1 VNGLQERPVDAVV
14 GQKARKRDGHCSID
28 LVDSQAAMYLF
39 HGAASILHG
48 IQCFLIDVRGFYAI
62 DLLFDLCNLCGG
74 LLQATF
80 VGLFPPQGSFR
91 SYHPGLASK
100 INARGR
106 WDLRY
111 AILAGQAT
119 AERGRLSGGHGSV
132 PILFVVT
139 FFRATASCSAIC
151 VSKCLSRFCSMSSC
165 CRSVNMAFLG
175 ASFLFCAAA
184 PPNQP
189 HIAAVYKGV
198 TDMVGS
204 GSKDVLSSQYS
215 EEAKIW
221 YRGCKIQ

>member
-1 VNGLQERPVDAVV
+1 
-14 GQKARKRDGHCSID
+14 
-28 LVDSQAAMYLF
+28 MYLF
-39 HGAASILHG
+39 HGATGILHG

-62 DLLFDLCNLCGG
+62 DLLFDLCNLCSG

-100 INARGR
+100 LNGRGR
-106 WDLRY
+106 WGLQC
-111 AILAGQAT
+111 AVLVGQAAAKGT
-119 AERGRLSGGHGSV
+119 IIGRSWGV

-151 VSKCLSRFCSMSSC
+151 VSKCLSRFCNMSSC

-175 ASFLFCAAA
+175 ASFLFCAAG

-204 GSKDVLSSQYS
+204 GGKDV
-215 EEAKIW
+215 
-221 YRGCKIQ
+221 

>member
-1 VNGLQERPVDAVV
+1 
-14 GQKARKRDGHCSID
+14 
-28 LVDSQAAMYLF
+28 MYLF
-39 HGAASILHG
+39 HGTASILHG
-48 IQCFLIDVRGFYAI
+48 VQRFLIDVRGFYAI
-62 DLLFDLCNLCGG
+62 DLLFDLSNLCDG

-100 INARGR
+100 INVRGR
-106 WDLRY
+106 WGLRY
-111 AILAGQAT
+111 AVLVGQAAT
-119 AERGRLSGGHGSV
+119 EGRRLLGGHGSV

-189 HIAAVYKGV
+189 HIVAAYKG
-198 TDMVGS
+198 DGY
-204 GSKDVLSSQYS
+204 GGKW
-215 EEAKIW
+215 E
-221 YRGCKIQ
+221 